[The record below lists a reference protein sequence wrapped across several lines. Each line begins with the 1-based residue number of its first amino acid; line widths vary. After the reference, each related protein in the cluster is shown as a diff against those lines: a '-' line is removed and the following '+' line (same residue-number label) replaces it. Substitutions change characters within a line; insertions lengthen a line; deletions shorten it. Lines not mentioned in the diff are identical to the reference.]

1 MKIFIKSLFLILF
14 FSCLSNAEDNVS
26 NKSEKYFKFGVFDF
40 KHLTDMTAINIKSVT
55 DNNLE
60 LPYFGEFT
68 QIYDFMLMADIQE
81 SFSDELNKANREEY
95 AMYFSSGYQKKLSI
109 NDSIIF
115 VPSFSVGL
123 YNEFDQGKDMG
134 LPIQFKSEV
143 ELNYKTKN
151 DLVFGVTYN
160 HISNADI
167 GDKNPGSD
175 SYFIGIKYKP

>member
-1 MKIFIKSLFLILF
+1 
-14 FSCLSNAEDNVS
+14 
-26 NKSEKYFKFGVFDF
+26 
-40 KHLTDMTAINIKSVT
+40 
-55 DNNLE
+55 
-60 LPYFGEFT
+60 
-68 QIYDFMLMADIQE
+68 MLMADIQE

-95 AMYFSSGYQKKLSI
+95 AMYFSSGYQKKLNI